1 VLQRIGVLPSDGAET
16 GWSRLFWEAFRRSK
30 SAMALVDDER
40 RIVELNGAYLQLLGY
55 PRSDLI
61 GRHVYE
67 FVVDGPL
74 ATPDEWRAVL
84 QRRQFTGS
92 VDILCADGRCVR
104 VEFAGHPE
112 LVTGHQLVLFVVLAS
127 SARGRRP
134 AGSSGAASEL
144 ARLTPRELEV
154 INLVALGLSGP
165 EVARELQI
173 AHDTVRTHV
182 RNAMTKTEARS
193 RAQLVAKTLGEGMLW
208 RGEG

>member
-61 GRHVYE
+61 GRYVYE

-74 ATPDEWRAVL
+74 ATPAEWRAAL

-92 VDILCADGRCVR
+92 VDLLCAGGRCVR

-112 LVTGHQLVLFVVLAS
+112 IVTRRQLGLFVVLAS

-144 ARLTPRELEV
+144 ARLTPRELQV
-154 INLVALGLSGP
+154 ISLVVLGLSGP
-165 EVARELQI
+165 EVAQELQI

-208 RGEG
+208 RGDG